1 MSDLF
6 VNVMAFAIAPAL
18 MVYIIWN
25 NFRIKNAA
33 TYVSNDEFKNLMR
46 QGGQLIDIRDPKLF
60 KQKHILG
67 ARNFSLVDK
76 EQFLA
81 SLAALRQDKPVLI
94 YEGARGQAS
103 GRAALLLKK
112 SGFKDIYILKD
123 GLDYWDG
130 KVK

>member
-25 NFRIKNAA
+25 YFRIKNAA

-60 KQKHILG
+60 QQKHILG

-94 YEGARGQAS
+94 YEGTRGQAS